1 MAEII
6 SEMLTFL
13 KSQGSKLDK
22 KFIELILKRLESFSY
37 VVKESDAF
45 MVGFSIVKVE
55 NKIKNAC
62 NTTLLPDGLK
72 ITAVDMICGEFL
84 YSLKQTGKLNETF
97 DFEMAVKQIQTG
109 DTNVTFAVESSQTPE
124 QKLNA
129 FISYLITKG
138 EGELVCYRKVK
149 W

>member
-6 SEMLTFL
+6 NEVFIFL
-13 KSQGSKLDK
+13 ESQGSRLDK
-22 KFIELILKRLESFSY
+22 KFIELVLKRLESFSY
-37 VVKESDAF
+37 TVKEEDTF
-45 MVGFSIVKVE
+45 VVGFSIIKVE

-62 NTTLLPDGLK
+62 NTALLPDGLK

-84 YSLKQTGKLNETF
+84 YSQKQTGKLNETF
-97 DFEMAVKQIQTG
+97 DFEMAVKQIQAG

-129 FISYLITKG
+129 FISYLISKG
-138 EGELVCYRKVK
+138 EGERICYRKVK